1 MSSPGCSRSADCSS
15 SACCAVLRN
24 KTRLYASALLVLAL
38 GLGAALAIY
47 ITADEREASAAM
59 DEMVSSKPYQH
70 ELQRFGGKAAVLFDE
85 VNRWCAPL
93 SHGKTVGV
101 TLRSA
106 SVFVSEPTC

>member
-1 MSSPGCSRSADCSS
+1 
-15 SACCAVLRN
+15 LRN
-24 KTRLYASALLVLAL
+24 KTRLYVSALLVFAL

-85 VNRWCAPL
+85 FNRWFAAL
-93 SHGKTVGV
+93 WQGKALGV
-101 TLRSA
+101 TLA
-106 SVFVSEPTC
+106 WISVFVSALIFLIARRS

>member
-1 MSSPGCSRSADCSS
+1 M
-15 SACCAVLRN
+15 
-24 KTRLYASALLVLAL
+24 LAL

-85 VNRWCAPL
+85 FNRWFAAL
-93 SHGKTVGV
+93 WHGKALGV
-101 TLRSA
+101 TLA
-106 SVFVSEPTC
+106 WISVFVSALIFLIARRS

>member
-1 MSSPGCSRSADCSS
+1 M
-15 SACCAVLRN
+15 RN

-85 VNRWCAPL
+85 FNRWFAAL
-93 SHGKTVGV
+93 WHGKALGV
-101 TLRSA
+101 TLA
-106 SVFVSEPTC
+106 WISVFVSALIFLIARRS